1 VKASAPSWKSGRL
14 AGADANEPRALK
26 PMQKTSRPL
35 VTRVL
40 VSLAFTLAATSMF
53 AATDGSQELDSLYVG
68 HHWFQLRDAS
78 VGLKTPALYQ
88 GAVAAAFDQR
98 DEAVAHLQRAIAAA
112 PHSQEAVE
120 ARDLL
125 IHLYMRAAQYSKAV
139 ATMKEQIAARIGK
152 PATDGD
158 RASMALLSQLP
169 DTTVTARGA
178 STLHYEMRGANLS
191 APISINDKP
200 ANFVLDTDANMS
212 ALSESEAKRLGM
224 TILNGPVAVVG
235 VTGGTNPGGR
245 MAVAQD
251 FIIGNFH
258 FKNVAFFV
266 ISDDQEPFVD
276 FPNGKRGI
284 IGMSVI
290 LALQTLRWRH
300 DGTIEIGF
308 ASPAGNLSRANICF
322 NNEDPITQVEFQQ
335 HKLEFVMD
343 TGAEDSELWPPFAKD
358 FSGLLSQAGKK
369 DSKTLTGFEGIK
381 DVESVTLPEVRL
393 TLGGFNDVLRSAPVL
408 MKPTVALSNWYYG
421 RAGIDLLNQ
430 AQSATMDF
438 HAMTLT
444 LNEK

>member
-1 VKASAPSWKSGRL
+1 MKKNSRL
-14 AGADANEPRALK
+14 
-26 PMQKTSRPL
+26 L

-40 VSLAFTLAATSMF
+40 VPLAFTLAATSMF
-53 AATDGSQELDSLYVG
+53 AGKDGSQELDSLYVG

-98 DEAVAHLQRAIAAA
+98 DEAVANLQRAIAAA

-125 IHLYMRAAQYSKAV
+125 IHLYMRAAQYSKAL
-139 ATMKEQIAARIGK
+139 ATMKEQIAARVAK

-158 RASMALLSQLP
+158 RASIALLSQLP
-169 DTTVTARGA
+169 DMAVIARGV
-178 STLHYEMRGANLS
+178 STLHYEMRGDNLS
-191 APISINDKP
+191 VPISINDKP

-224 TILNGPVAVVG
+224 SILDGAVSLVG
-235 VTGGTNPGGR
+235 VTGEPKPGAR

-251 FIIGNFH
+251 FVIGNFH
-258 FKNVAFFV
+258 FKNVAFF
-266 ISDDQEPFVD
+266 ILRDDQEPVVD
-276 FPNGKRGI
+276 FPAGKRGI
-284 IGMSVI
+284 IGMPVI

-308 ASPAGNLSRANICF
+308 ASPTRDLSRANICF

-343 TGAEDSELWPPFAKD
+343 TGGEESELWPPFAKD
-358 FSGLLSQAGKK
+358 FSGLLSQAGKN
-369 DSKTLTGFEGIK
+369 DSKTLTGFEGSK
-381 DVESVTLPEVRL
+381 DVEVVTLPEVRF
-393 TLGGFNDVLRSAPVL
+393 TLGGFNDVLRSPPVL
-408 MKPTVALSNWYYG
+408 MKPTVPLSNWYYG
-421 RAGIDLLNQ
+421 RAGMDLLNQ

-444 LNEK
+444 LKEK